1 VGCLWEAGAVPRPSN
16 PELPGKILETAEKI
30 VAAEG
35 HHALAMRRLAN
46 EVGITPT
53 TLYYY
58 FDSKDHILAQLKL
71 RAAKRLNGRLQRM
84 NLAEPTGALREFA
97 RAYVAFAEENPNL
110 YRLFTEPTAGEA
122 PLSRDEQ
129 RTIHFAY
136 FAAERV
142 LGALQQHETGDID
155 PRTKAM
161 EGWML
166 LHGFVSLLT
175 SGALETVA
183 GVHRDELKKTFFEI
197 YANGMASTRGE
208 RGDR

>member
-1 VGCLWEAGAVPRPSN
+1 MPRPSN
-16 PELPGKILETAEKI
+16 PELPGRILETAEKI

-35 HHALAMRRLAN
+35 HHALNMRRLAD

-84 NLAEPTGALREFA
+84 DLADPARALREFA
-97 RAYVAFAEENPNL
+97 RAYVSFAEENPNL
-110 YRLFTEPTAGEA
+110 YRLVTERTAGGA
-122 PLSRDEQ
+122 PLSRDEE
-129 RTIHFAY
+129 RTLHFAY

-142 LGALQQHETGDID
+142 LDALKQRETCEID

-197 YANGMASTRGE
+197 YASGMASPG
-208 RGDR
+208 GDREDR